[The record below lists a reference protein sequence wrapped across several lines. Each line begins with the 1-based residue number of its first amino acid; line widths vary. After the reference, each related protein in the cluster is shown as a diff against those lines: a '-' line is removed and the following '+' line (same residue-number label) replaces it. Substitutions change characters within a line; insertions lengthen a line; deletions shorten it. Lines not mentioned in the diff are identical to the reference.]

1 MQTKGAKK
9 VGRFSIQFEVANDKD
24 LMRAEEG
31 IISPDQIRRMTIEG
45 VVDPGGDAL
54 LFQPRL
60 QRLPLPP
67 ADDKQVPN
75 RFGARVRDGQ
85 DRIAAAQRLQVVPR
99 VPAPGGSPSVQVP
112 QLDS

>member
-45 VVDPGGDAL
+45 VVDPGAS
-54 LFQPRL
+54 RL
-60 QRLPLPP
+60 VLPLS
-67 ADDKQVPN
+67 AVKQL
-75 RFGARVRDGQ
+75 G
-85 DRIAAAQRLQVVPR
+85 LQSS
-99 VPAPGGSPSVQVP
+99 GKVQVRYADRRTAKRDRV
-112 QLDS
+112 QGVHLEILGRQGT